1 MSEIRVS
8 SKIDRTV
15 FQRYFLKK
23 VRVDP
28 KKTSSASKKKKTKKK
43 GKKRKEKKNSN
54 VTVIVVYC
62 YLICVK

>member
-23 VRVDP
+23 VREDP
-28 KKTSSASKKKKTKKK
+28 KKTSSASKKQKQKTKTKKRE
-43 GKKRKEKKNSN
+43 RKEKKRK
-54 VTVIVVYC
+54 TVM
-62 YLICVK
+62 